1 MARILAMPGSP
12 EVQAVPA
19 LPRWLQWT
27 RESKGLVCVTF
38 VKLEHC
44 VINDNEQSCLADL
57 PHLER
62 LYLAAAAVI
71 SDESLEH
78 LRGLTS
84 LRRLSLWNTQVT
96 DRGIEC
102 LRGLRNLE
110 AIDLQGTAVTEA
122 ALESLQQLPNLRELP
137 QEIELSDLGLKRLR
151 EFPHAKDLRLP
162 WLYARQIT
170 DRGMA
175 DLGALGGVESLK
187 IDESQLSDAGLEH
200 LRQLGKLKSL
210 DIEGTP
216 CTPQG
221 LLVLSK
227 LSQVRELHLGSLPGV
242 SFGDIARVW
251 GQRMEKLTLLP
262 APENGYGCSI
272 SGNGKG
278 LSLEVSVPIADADL
292 AELKHFSNAKSLT
305 LRHFSGAGLAHL
317 KNLPQLEELSIHT
330 ALDDSSLASLS
341 HLPRLRSLDIA
352 HDYLFPCRLSDAGFS
367 PLHIMRQLQ
376 WLRFQYLPLRDEQL
390 SFLAGMTKLNS
401 LAVCND
407 PVVTGSFLVH
417 LRNLPAL
424 ERLVLVDCPSVV
436 DGSLIHLEGIK
447 TLKSI
452 FLEHTDVTNAG
463 LPHLH
468 GLTALSDVDLLG
480 SKVTDSG
487 RAKLRIKL
495 PSAHVF

>member
-1 MARILAMPGSP
+1 
-12 EVQAVPA
+12 
-19 LPRWLQWT
+19 
-27 RESKGLVCVTF
+27 
-38 VKLEHC
+38 
-44 VINDNEQSCLADL
+44 
-57 PHLER
+57 
-62 LYLAAAAVI
+62 
-71 SDESLEH
+71 
-78 LRGLTS
+78 
-84 LRRLSLWNTQVT
+84 
-96 DRGIEC
+96 
-102 LRGLRNLE
+102 
-110 AIDLQGTAVTEA
+110 
-122 ALESLQQLPNLRELP
+122 
-137 QEIELSDLGLKRLR
+137 
-151 EFPHAKDLRLP
+151 
-162 WLYARQIT
+162 
-170 DRGMA
+170 MA

-227 LSQVRELHLGSLPGV
+227 LSQVRGLHLGSLPGV

-262 APENGYGCSI
+262 APRMVMVAA
-272 SGNGKG
+272 
-278 LSLEVSVPIADADL
+278 SLAMERDCRSKYRCRSPMRIL